1 MQDLEAAGT
10 PAILGMPIETASQRA
25 ARRIKSDRLPWC
37 GLVGLVERAG
47 SMTGRLRPVLL
58 PGRYL

>member
-1 MQDLEAAGT
+1 MQDLEAART
-10 PAILGMPIETASQRA
+10 PDILGMPVETAGQPA

-47 SMTGRLRPVLL
+47 SKTGWLRPVLL
-58 PGRYL
+58 PGRYP